1 MVRDYKKMRVG
12 LISYP
17 IDYEQRTGIGNY
29 TYYLVKNLIE
39 IGKVD
44 NLYLIHYRKFNEEVY
59 SKAHE
64 KIISVPEFLLYIPK
78 IPGLISMFKL
88 PFLIKKTE
96 IDILH
101 FPATWGAQIL
111 TFFLNPKVKKILTVH
126 DLTPLLYSHTHMK
139 HNVIIWN
146 STLRLIKNKIDII
159 IADSQNTK
167 NDCIKYLNIPEK
179 KIKVIYLAPDEIYQ
193 PINNKQEI
201 KEEIYKKYNVEI
213 PFILYV
219 GTLERRKNIPTLIKA
234 FYKLKKINI
243 PHKLVI
249 VGKKGWL
256 YNDIFKTVE
265 AFKLQEDIIFTGYV
279 PKEDLVKFYNLA
291 DLFVYPSLYEGFG
304 LPPLEAMACGCPVII
319 SNTSSLPEVV
329 GDAGILVDPYD
340 VEELA
345 KAMYEVLK
353 DESFRIELAKKG
365 LERAKL
371 FSWRK
376 TAEETWKVYEEVY
389 YGK

>member
-1 MVRDYKKMRVG
+1 MRVG

-39 IGKVD
+39 IGKAD

-64 KIISVPEFLLYIPK
+64 KIISVPEFLLHIPK
-78 IPGLISMFKL
+78 IPALISMFKL
-88 PFLIKKTE
+88 PFLVKKTE

-101 FPATWGAQIL
+101 FPAVWGAQIIL
-111 TFFLNPKVKKILTVH
+111 SFLNSKVKKILTIH
-126 DLTPLLYSHTHMK
+126 DLTPLLYPYTHK
-139 HNVIIWN
+139 KYNVIIWN
-146 STLRLIKNKIDII
+146 STLQLIKNKIDMII
-159 IADSQNTK
+159 TISQNTK
-167 NDCIKYLNIPEK
+167 NDCIKYLKIPENR
-179 KIKVIYLAPDEIYQ
+179 IKVIYLAADKIYQ
-193 PINNKQEI
+193 PINNKHEI
-201 KEEIYKKYNVEI
+201 EEEIYKKYNIQI
-213 PFILYV
+213 PFIIYV
-219 GTLERRKNIPTLIKA
+219 GTLEKRKNVSTLIKA
-234 FYKLKKINI
+234 FYRLKRIKI

-256 YNDIFKTVE
+256 YNDIFKTIE
-265 AFKLQEDIIFTGYV
+265 SMKIQEDVIFTGYV
-279 PKEDLVKFYNLA
+279 PEEDLVKLYNLA
-291 DLFVYPSLYEGFG
+291 DLFVYPSYYEGFG
-304 LPPLEAMACGCPVII
+304 LPPLEAMACGCPVIT

-340 VEELA
+340 VEGLA

-376 TAEETWKVYEEVY
+376 TSEETWKVYEEVY
-389 YGK
+389 YS